1 MRGRLL
7 LALTLCSVGIGLGAY
22 PAHAAD
28 LVWQVDNPFRFFK
41 SSRSYAMY
49 EHAFDAARGN
59 PAHALPADII
69 WRTERRLNDPDC
81 KDATTPTTCAAT
93 ARRHYELSRN
103 GWASRTLGHVCYE
116 SGGDPRRYPV
126 QCLRQYTWGQARE
139 DYVLPEAHTVSVAL
153 SPAHLKAAGAG
164 ECTWLWRARSGIG
177 QYEARKQPCR
187 NKLIIARV
195 PFSLNRAAS
204 GVSVKVRLPNGS
216 ELSEPN
222 VVVEDLL
229 ITAFGDSFASGESN
243 PDRPVVFSASRE
255 ILYDPNMVREDI
267 ATRTMKPQGNFDTAS
282 ANGVDPRVLPR
293 RLMADEEK
301 DLMYRLT
308 SSEFENAFHAARARW
323 LSADC
328 HRSQYGW
335 PFRVGLELTLENH
348 HRAVTLMSFACSGAE
363 VTEGLFLPLKAREGH
378 PDYVRPQFD
387 QLSDLICR
395 GGAAGRTR
403 QASYL
408 MPDFSTGS
416 TDIVTRRIDE
426 RWCPPDRRKRPIDL
440 VLMSIGGNDV
450 GFGALAAYSMTES
463 ASDLVPIAQLIGRQL
478 RFSPAVARVYLGV
491 LDRRMEAVKKALHD
505 GFGVEPSRVVQTAYE
520 PIQFDE
526 TGKLCGTQPTLGMDV
541 HPKLRLSSTRI
552 AETANFLHDFQT
564 RLQCITSTSRYPGC
578 PRGLATGSGTGFNL
592 VTEHLVKFTRRGIC
606 ARDPKRAIM
615 DGIMMGMPRKPPNGE
630 DFSPYSPAYELP
642 YAHRW
647 RLFRTPNDAFLV
659 ANTHLAGISL
669 FDILQPVY
677 AGLYGGAVHPS
688 AEAHAMV
695 ADSVMPHVRAILAKH
710 ESVGARLRLRNCAR
724 LAPDA

>member
-41 SSRSYAMY
+41 SSRSFAMY
-49 EHAFDAARGN
+49 ERAFDAARGN

-93 ARRHYELSRN
+93 ARRHYELSRL

-177 QYEARKQPCR
+177 PYEARKQPCKY
-187 NKLIIARV
+187 KLIIARV

-267 ATRTMKPQGNFDTAS
+267 AMRSMKPKANYNTAS

-293 RLMADEEK
+293 RLMEDEEK

-308 SSEFENAFHAARARW
+308 SSEFEQAFHAARARW

-416 TDIVTRRIDE
+416 TDIVMRRIDE
-426 RWCPPDRRKRPIDL
+426 RWCPPERRKRPIDL

-450 GFGALAAYSMTES
+450 GFGALATYSMTES
-463 ASDLVPIAQLIGRQL
+463 ASDLAPIAQLIGQAA
-478 RFSPAVARVYLGV
+478 P
-491 LDRRMEAVKKALHD
+491 
-505 GFGVEPSRVVQTAYE
+505 
-520 PIQFDE
+520 
-526 TGKLCGTQPTLGMDV
+526 
-541 HPKLRLSSTRI
+541 
-552 AETANFLHDFQT
+552 
-564 RLQCITSTSRYPGC
+564 
-578 PRGLATGSGTGFNL
+578 
-592 VTEHLVKFTRRGIC
+592 
-606 ARDPKRAIM
+606 
-615 DGIMMGMPRKPPNGE
+615 
-630 DFSPYSPAYELP
+630 
-642 YAHRW
+642 
-647 RLFRTPNDAFLV
+647 LF
-659 ANTHLAGISL
+659 AG
-669 FDILQPVY
+669 
-677 AGLYGGAVHPS
+677 G
-688 AEAHAMV
+688 
-695 ADSVMPHVRAILAKH
+695 
-710 ESVGARLRLRNCAR
+710 GARLSRRARPPHGSREKGAARRLRRRAGTRGADRLRADPIRRDRQTVRHPADAR
-724 LAPDA
+724 HGRASQAPAQQHPHRRNRQLPARFPDAAAMHHQHQPLSRLPARFGDRLGHRFQPGHRALGQIHPARHLRARSKARDHGRHHDGHAAQAAERRGFLALFAGL